1 MHTHAKVSGLA
12 IELIFVLRLVCTV
25 DNRTERL
32 CILLTASSTVSFIPP
47 VQPSSSL
54 SSMSVGL
61 KTKKYCPKIVASAVA
76 DSGGVSSSVWPKK
89 CGTSCDDVIC
99 ACTYVGKGLW
109 VNECGFATVYVYI
122 GVHCVYM
129 YTAVCGLGR
138 EGGDIHKHTGKE
150 PQGSVSV
157 VLLQDVC
164 VHCTCVYLTVHVCV
178 WVRGRH
184 TSKRSVHVYTV
195 YRKWASFSFFLLL

>member
-1 MHTHAKVSGLA
+1 M
-12 IELIFVLRLVCTV
+12 
-25 DNRTERL
+25 
-32 CILLTASSTVSFIPP
+32 
-47 VQPSSSL
+47 
-54 SSMSVGL
+54 
-61 KTKKYCPKIVASAVA
+61 
-76 DSGGVSSSVWPKK
+76 
-89 CGTSCDDVIC
+89 
-99 ACTYVGKGLW
+99 
-109 VNECGFATVYVYI
+109 YI

-178 WVRGRH
+178 WVGEGGAGDIHRH
-184 TSKRSVHVYTV
+184 TGKEPQGSVSVVLLQDVCVHCTCVYLTVHVCVWVGGGGGERHSSKRSVHVYTV
-195 YRKWASFSFFLLL
+195 YRK